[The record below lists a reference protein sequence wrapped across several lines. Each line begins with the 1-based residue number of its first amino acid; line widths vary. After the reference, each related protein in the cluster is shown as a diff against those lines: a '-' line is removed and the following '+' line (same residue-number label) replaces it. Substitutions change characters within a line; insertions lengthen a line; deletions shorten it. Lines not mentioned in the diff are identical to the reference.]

1 MMPSQKTKKTGT
13 PSFRRRPESS
23 ALRWLRKGWTP
34 TFTGVTTCCEPC
46 MDKVQPLKLKGLEIF
61 PPLLLAP
68 MAGLTHSALRRTI
81 LEQGGIG
88 LLSTEMLS
96 AARLPSESP
105 QLSPYLVRS
114 PQETPLSYQLLIS
127 REEEVAPAIAKL
139 HALGAEAIDL
149 NLGCPAPTV
158 RRMGAGS
165 RLMDEPALVRALVA
179 AARKQT
185 DLPLTAKIR
194 LGETLDEE
202 KLRDFCRMLEGEGI
216 DLLNVHARLRGE
228 PFVRKPRWP
237 WVGKVKGWVS
247 IPVVANGGIFSLEDA
262 WNCLAQSGADGLMIG
277 RAAAIRPWLFAELA
291 HGLYGLGPEV
301 GEVNKPALYLRFIE
315 LLEES
320 FLPERRLGRLK
331 EFSHYFAKNYPFGH
345 HLASAVQSSGSLGE
359 ARERACI
366 FFAKNESAAGDH

>member
-1 MMPSQKTKKTGT
+1 
-13 PSFRRRPESS
+13 
-23 ALRWLRKGWTP
+23 
-34 TFTGVTTCCEPC
+34 
-46 MDKVQPLKLKGLEIF
+46 MDKVQPLKLKGLEIS

-105 QLSPYLVRS
+105 RLSPYLVRS
-114 PQETPLSYQLLIS
+114 PQETPLSYQLLVC

-139 HALGAEAIDL
+139 HALGAQAIDL

-237 WVGKVKGWVS
+237 WVGKVKGWVT
-247 IPVVANGGIFSLEDA
+247 IPVIANGGIFSVADA
-262 WNCLAQSGADGLMIG
+262 KNCLAQSGADGLMIG
-277 RAAAIRPWLFAELA
+277 RAAAIRPWIFAELA
-291 HGLYGLGPEV
+291 HGVYGLSPEV

-331 EFSHYFAKNYPFGH
+331 EFTHYFAKNYPFGH
-345 HLASAVQSSGSLGE
+345 SLASAVQSSGTLEE
-359 ARERACI
+359 AKERACG
-366 FFAKNESAAGDH
+366 FFAKNEAAVRPT